1 MAQTKKQ
8 ILALSFGVMLLA
20 VCGSVD
26 AQQTGKIFRI
36 GFLDVSTASGSAVL
50 LDAFRQ
56 ELSKLGWI
64 EGKNIAIEYRFAESK
79 GAERLKELA
88 VELVRLKVDLIVA
101 SSPTSASAAKKATT
115 TVPVV
120 MVAVG
125 DPVGF
130 GLVASLARPEGN
142 VTGNS
147 SLVPEL
153 NSKRLEILKDAV
165 PKLDRVGF
173 LTAAGA
179 SDLQLTKRAQ
189 ACGSGTEAK
198 IGSDQDRSHR
208 QRIRERVSHCKAEAG
223 GCDYDRHW
231 SSVFF

>member
-1 MAQTKKQ
+1 MKKLFRVRFGDSQSDNLKSKIQNRKSAGLFSIIVALAFAFGGGEAQ
-8 ILALSFGVMLLA
+8 
-20 VCGSVD
+20 
-26 AQQTGKIFRI
+26 AQQTGKNFRI
-36 GFLDVSTASGSAVL
+36 GFLDVSTASGSAGL
-50 LDAFRQ
+50 FDAFPP
-56 ELSKLGWI
+56 ELGKLRWI
-64 EGKNIAIEYRFAESK
+64 DGKNIALGYRFAESK
-79 GAERLKELA
+79 GADRLKELA

-153 NSKRLEILKDAV
+153 NS
-165 PKLDRVGF
+165 
-173 LTAAGA
+173 
-179 SDLQLTKRAQ
+179 
-189 ACGSGTEAK
+189 
-198 IGSDQDRSHR
+198 
-208 QRIRERVSHCKAEAG
+208 
-223 GCDYDRHW
+223 
-231 SSVFF
+231 